1 LFHRR
6 WCERISQQYRRKYTK
21 SRRLLASAWQ
31 GPGTTLQQV
40 RSSVGQPFIAIDS
53 LTDQSSAIVAR
64 VNASMLSSNLSSD
77 RPARSTRHLRSPSQP
92 HHAASPFPV
101 NLGHG
106 AGRVAIRSR
115 SGARARVAESP
126 RESAYGRC
134 LSSRSET
141 VEPGGICNVTIACS
155 ICEYARSVRLSIALG
170 SQDLDLRL
178 QKNGTDY

>member
-1 LFHRR
+1 
-6 WCERISQQYRRKYTK
+6 
-21 SRRLLASAWQ
+21 
-31 GPGTTLQQV
+31 
-40 RSSVGQPFIAIDS
+40 
-53 LTDQSSAIVAR
+53 
-64 VNASMLSSNLSSD
+64 MLSSNLSSE

-101 NLGHG
+101 NLGYG

-115 SGARARVAESP
+115 SSARPRVAESP

-155 ICEYARSVRLSIALG
+155 ICEYARSVRLS
-170 SQDLDLRL
+170 LRL
-178 QKNGTDY
+178 VHRICISDCRKMDRLLTPNMPFCYDLPPKGFNQKRNIAIGFSQQPRSDVTI